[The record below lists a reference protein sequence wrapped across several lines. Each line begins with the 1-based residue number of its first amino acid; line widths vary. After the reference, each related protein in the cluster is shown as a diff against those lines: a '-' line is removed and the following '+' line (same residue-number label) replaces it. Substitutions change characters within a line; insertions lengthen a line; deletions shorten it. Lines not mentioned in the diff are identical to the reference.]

1 MKETGKMCVHHVEE
15 KYLVNVRVRSI
26 SIKSEF
32 IKMYIE
38 SDFDL
43 SNPVYPVGI
52 CSNCRRN
59 ISIVSKNPS
68 KASASAIHKL

>member
-1 MKETGKMCVHHVEE
+1 MSKAHPNTVAGHEGTRKNVCTPCGRKISGKC
-15 KYLVNVRVRSI
+15 KSKINFNQ
-26 SIKSEF
+26 SEF

-52 CSNCRRN
+52 CSNC
-59 ISIVSKNPS
+59 
-68 KASASAIHKL
+68 